1 MGTHRMSP
9 ENVERFINEQLKE
22 DLRVYEKRLKELN
35 AEMLEYVQL
44 KHMIETILTQDN
56 RSVFKTQVNVGGN
69 MFIKA
74 RAENVEHILVDVGL
88 KVYVEFKIEEAIR
101 FVEMKIK
108 VLTKEVDVVREK
120 SIETRAHIKLALLV
134 IGDSQ
139 QLHTTQDDR

>member
-1 MGTHRMSP
+1 MTAQRMST

-44 KHMIETILTQDN
+44 KHMIETILTQEN
-56 RSVFKTQVNVGGN
+56 RSEFKTQVNVGGN

-74 RAENVEHILVDVGL
+74 RAENVDHILVDVGL

-101 FVEMKIK
+101 YVEMKIK
-108 VLTKEVDVVREK
+108 VLTKEADIVREK
-120 SIETRAHIKLALLV
+120 SIETRANIKLALLV
-134 IGDSQ
+134 IGDAQ
-139 QLHTTQDDR
+139 QLHKTQDDR

>member
-1 MGTHRMSP
+1 MGTQRMST
-9 ENVERFINEQLKE
+9 ENVERFVNEQLKE

-44 KHMIETILTQDN
+44 KHMIETILTKEH
-56 RSVFKTQVNVGGN
+56 RTEFKTQVNIGGN

-108 VLTKEVDVVREK
+108 VLTKEADIVREK
-120 SIETRAHIKLALLV
+120 SIETRANIKLALLV